1 MSEPVRC
8 GIPFAP
14 GVLAAEAG
22 WILLDQDGHAREHQ
36 ATALARWPDGSTKW
50 LLLEFAAPAGAEK
63 SSWWLQPSG
72 GSGAALAP
80 LAEVSGATVRL
91 RSADAIVTVR
101 PGDAIEIVRGGRRE
115 ATIRVAC
122 TDGNR
127 GTYTLAITSV
137 TLEWNGTQRAAALA
151 CGTIRLGTSLLN
163 VALRISTCA
172 ASSRITADLT
182 VHNPRRA
189 QHTGN
194 FWELGDPGSVLFK
207 SLELVLER
215 ESRSEEPGVA
225 FSDTPGQWYSSHSP
239 VCIYQES
246 GGGTNWDSRV
256 HVDRSGAVPMQCAG
270 FVVETPEGV
279 REGGRAQ
286 PAVEIGDDERSWAGA
301 LLRFWEEFPS
311 SIRVPD
317 VDTIVLELLPG
328 RFPALHE
335 LQGGERKTRTCVL
348 AHGRRATV
356 RGVIA
361 AAHTP
366 LVVSVDPEVI
376 GDSAV
381 WPAINAADDPRHRG
395 LLDICLEGPASFAAK
410 RERIDEYGWRNFGD
424 LFADHESAFVQDGK
438 ELVSHYNNQ
447 YDAVLGFGLQFLRT
461 GNPRWFALMDDL
473 ARHVAD
479 VDIYHTTQD
488 KAAYNGGMF
497 WHTYHYLDAG
507 KSSHR
512 SYPRAEGVSGGG
524 PAAEQN
530 YNAGLALH
538 YFLTGW
544 IPSRDAAIQLGQWVI
559 DMDDGRRTPFR
570 WLSRSDTGLASASG
584 NPLYHG
590 PGRAGGNSINALLV
604 AFDLASDRRFLDKA
618 EGLIHRCVH
627 PADDIA
633 ALNLL
638 DAERRWYYT
647 VFLEAVARY
656 LWCKRERGELD
667 ASYDHAR
674 RSLLHYARW
683 MRQHEYPYLDKPEIL
698 EYPTETWSAQDIR
711 KSDVLA
717 WAALCEQGAERQA
730 FLAASKRF
738 FEDVLTRLPSLPTC
752 GYTRPLVLM
761 LSRGYTYAWAAAH
774 PKLHLAPAPGD
785 ISDPPPS
792 RFEPQKVVA
801 LRRAKGILFGAV
813 AVGAVLLILL
823 LSALR

>member
-1 MSEPVRC
+1 M
-8 GIPFAP
+8 
-14 GVLAAEAG
+14 
-22 WILLDQDGHAREHQ
+22 
-36 ATALARWPDGSTKW
+36 
-50 LLLEFAAPAGAEK
+50 
-63 SSWWLQPSG
+63 
-72 GSGAALAP
+72 
-80 LAEVSGATVRL
+80 
-91 RSADAIVTVR
+91 
-101 PGDAIEIVRGGRRE
+101 
-115 ATIRVAC
+115 
-122 TDGNR
+122 
-127 GTYTLAITSV
+127 
-137 TLEWNGTQRAAALA
+137 
-151 CGTIRLGTSLLN
+151 
-163 VALRISTCA
+163 
-172 ASSRITADLT
+172 
-182 VHNPRRA
+182 HNPGRA
-189 QHTGN
+189 RHAHN

-215 ESRSEEPGVA
+215 ESRSEESAVA
-225 FSDTPGQWYSSHSP
+225 VSDTPGQWYSSSP
-239 VCIYQES
+239 PVFVYQES
-246 GGGTNWDSRV
+246 SGGKNWNSRV
-256 HVDRSGAVPMQCAG
+256 HVDRSGDVPMQFAG
-270 FVVETPEGV
+270 FVVETPDGV
-279 REGGRAQ
+279 REGSRAE
-286 PAVEIGDDERSWAGA
+286 PAVEVGNEERSWAGT
-301 LLRFWEEFPS
+301 LLRFWKEFPS
-311 SIRVPD
+311 TVRVRD
-317 VDTIVLELLPG
+317 ADTIVCELFPA

-335 LQGGERKTRTCVL
+335 LQGGERKTRTCVI
-348 AHGRRATV
+348 AHGPRAHV
-356 RGVIA
+356 RGVMD

-366 LVVSVDPEVI
+366 PVVSVDADVVRA
-376 GDSAV
+376 SAV
-381 WPAINAADDPRHRG
+381 SPAIDAVDDPRHGR
-395 LLDICLEGPASFAAK
+395 LLDMCLEGPSSFAAK

-424 LFADHESAFVQDGK
+424 LFADHESAFVQNGTQ
-438 ELVSHYNNQ
+438 LVSHYNNQ
-447 YDAVLGFGLQFLRT
+447 YDAVFGFGLQFLRT
-461 GNPRWFALMDDL
+461 GDPRWFSLMDDL

-479 VDIYHTTQD
+479 VDIYHTTED

-512 SYPRAEGVSGGG
+512 SYPRVEGVAGGG

-590 PGRAGGNSINALLV
+590 PGRAGGNSINALVV
-604 AFDLASDRRFLDKA
+604 AFDLTSDRRFLDKA
-618 EGLIHRCVH
+618 EQLIHRCIH

-647 VFLEAVARY
+647 VFLEAVGRY

-667 ASYDHAR
+667 ACYDYAR

-683 MRQHEYPYLDKPEIL
+683 MRRYEYPYLDKPEAL

-730 FLAASKRF
+730 FLAESRRF
-738 FEDVLTRLPSLPTC
+738 LEDVLTRLPSLRTC
-752 GYTRPLVLM
+752 GFTRPLVLM
-761 LSRGYTYAWAAAH
+761 LSRGYIYGWAAAH
-774 PKLHLAPAPGD
+774 PELHLGPAPGD

-801 LRRAKGILFGAV
+801 LRRAKGILWGGGAV
-813 AVGAVLLILL
+813 GVVLLILL
-823 LSALR
+823 FSALR